1 MPKSAGM
8 RVARLTRAEAMKVMT
23 IRMPDE
29 LLEWIRQKAA
39 RETINRKKSVSMN
52 TMAVEILTGAMKQDK
67 KGTT

>member
-1 MPKSAGM
+1 M
-8 RVARLTRAEAMKVMT
+8 RVARLTRGEAMKVMT

-52 TMAVEILTGAMKQDK
+52 TMAVEILTGAMNQDK

>member
-1 MPKSAGM
+1 M
-8 RVARLTRAEAMKVMT
+8 RVAGLTRAEAMKVMT

-52 TMAVEILTGAMKQDK
+52 TMAVEILTGAMNQDK